1 MAVPPQFIDDLR
13 QRIPLSDIVGKRVKL
28 TRKGR
33 RFSGLCP
40 FHSEKTPS
48 FSVVDDDGFYHC
60 FGCGVH
66 GDAIS
71 FLRETDGLDFME
83 AVKRLAEM
91 AGLAMPQSVPQD
103 PKVTAQRK
111 AAFDILETTTQFFQ
125 AALARN
131 DGAVAA
137 RYLRD
142 RGLGPDIIGTYR
154 LGYAPAGG
162 LRAALS
168 AKGFSDADM
177 LAAGV
182 IRKSDRDGSL
192 FDYFRD
198 RVMFPIENRQG
209 KIIAFGARALGDAQ
223 PKYLNSGE
231 GPTFSKKS
239 VLYGWVQA
247 REGLRRKLPL
257 VVAEG
262 YMDVIAIHKSGV
274 AAAVAPLG
282 TALTEEQI
290 ALLWKL
296 HDEPILCFDGDAAGQ
311 RAQMRALERILPV
324 IEPGKSARLALLP
337 EGKDP
342 DDVLKE
348 AGQDGFVKILSMAR
362 SLVDSLW
369 DGLAA
374 AHDLRQPE
382 ARAQFWQAIRGQVR
396 LIANNQV
403 RSAYSD
409 EIESRIAA
417 MRNAGRGAGGR
428 IDARGGMMSPRM
440 TKRPSTGMINRH
452 RAIIA
457 LILAHPVLITGHYET
472 LVYADAGDASLESLK
487 KAAID
492 AVINDP
498 DLDAEALRY
507 HLQGSSYADSIALIS
522 GEEMKARLGFDPA
535 ALSGQEAE
543 QRLGELL
550 SLVSG
555 KAGVFSNNGRGVPGN
570 GMPLK

>member
-1 MAVPPQFIDDLR
+1 MAVPPEFIEDLR
-13 QRIPLSDIVGKRVKL
+13 QRVPLSDIVGKRVKL

-71 FLRETDGLDFME
+71 FLRETDGLEFME
-83 AVKRLAEM
+83 AVERLAEM
-91 AGLAMPQSVPQD
+91 AGLAMPASTPQD

-131 DGAVAA
+131 DGQVAA

-142 RGLGPDIIGTYR
+142 RGLGADIISTYR
-154 LGYAPAGG
+154 LGYAPPGG

-209 KIIAFGARALGDAQ
+209 KVIAFGARALGDAQ

-231 GPTFSKKS
+231 GPTFSKKT

-262 YMDVIAIHKSGV
+262 YMDVIAIQKSGT

-296 HDEPILCFDGDAAGQ
+296 HDEPVLCFDGDAAGQ

-324 IEPGKSARLALLP
+324 LEPGKSARLALLP
-337 EGKDP
+337 DGKDP
-342 DDVLKE
+342 DDVLRD
-348 AGQDGFVKILSMAR
+348 AGQDGFVKVLSLSR

-369 DGLAA
+369 ENVAG

-382 ARAQFWQAIRGQVR
+382 ARAQFWQELRNQVR

-417 MRNAGRGAGGR
+417 MRNAGRNAGTGGWSG
-428 IDARGGMMSPRM
+428 GGMVRPRLA
-440 TKRPSTGMINRH
+440 KRPNTGMINRH
-452 RAIIA
+452 KAILA
-457 LILAHPVLITGHYET
+457 LILAHPVLVTAHYEELIGVDVADGT
-472 LVYADAGDASLESLK
+472 LDSLK

-498 DLDAEALRY
+498 DLDAAALSY
-507 HLQGSSYADSIALIS
+507 HLQELNFAEGIAAIS
-522 GEEMKARLGFDPA
+522 GDDMKARLAYDPA
-535 ALSGQEAE
+535 ALSGEQAE

-555 KAGVFSNNGRGVPGN
+555 RAGLFSNNG
-570 GMPLK
+570 LSAK

>member
-1 MAVPPQFIDDLR
+1 MAVPPEFIEDLR
-13 QRIPLSDIVGKRVKL
+13 QRVPLSDIIGKRVKL

-60 FGCGVH
+60 FGCGAH

-71 FLRETDGLDFME
+71 FLRETDGLEFME
-83 AVKRLAEM
+83 AVERLADM
-91 AGLAMPQSVPQD
+91 AGLAMPRSTPQD
-103 PKVTAQRK
+103 PKVTEQRR
-111 AAFDILETTTQFFQ
+111 AVFDILEATTQFFQ
-125 AALARN
+125 AALTRD
-131 DGAVAA
+131 DGAIAA

-142 RGLGPDIIGTYR
+142 RGLGEDVLRVYR
-154 LGYAPAGG
+154 LGYSPRGG
-162 LRAALS
+162 LRAALN

-192 FDYFRD
+192 YDYFRD

-209 KIIAFGARALGDAQ
+209 KVIAFGARALGDAM

-231 GPTFSKKS
+231 GQTFSKKS

-262 YMDVIAIHKSGV
+262 YMDVIAIQKSGV
-274 AAAVAPLG
+274 ASAVAPLG

-324 IEPGKSARLALLP
+324 LEPGKSARLALLP

-342 DDVLKE
+342 DDVLKQGGND
-348 AGQDGFVKILSMAR
+348 AFLKVLVTAR

-369 DGLAA
+369 DNLAA
-374 AHDLRQPE
+374 THDLRQPE
-382 ARAQFWQAIRGQVR
+382 SRAQFWQSLRNMVR
-396 LIANNQV
+396 EISNNQV

-417 MRNAGRGAGGR
+417 MRNAGRGVGRGGGR
-428 IDARGGMMSPRM
+428 GGVQAGAIRPRM
-440 TKRPSTGMINRH
+440 
-452 RAIIA
+452 A
-457 LILAHPVLITGHYET
+457 
-472 LVYADAGDASLESLK
+472 
-487 KAAID
+487 
-492 AVINDP
+492 
-498 DLDAEALRY
+498 
-507 HLQGSSYADSIALIS
+507 
-522 GEEMKARLGFDPA
+522 
-535 ALSGQEAE
+535 
-543 QRLGELL
+543 
-550 SLVSG
+550 
-555 KAGVFSNNGRGVPGN
+555 
-570 GMPLK
+570 

>member
-1 MAVPPQFIDDLR
+1 MAVPPEFIEDLR
-13 QRIPLSDIVGKRVKL
+13 QRVPLSDIIGKRVKL

-60 FGCGVH
+60 FGCGAH

-71 FLRETDGLDFME
+71 FLRETDGLEFME
-83 AVKRLAEM
+83 AVERLADM
-91 AGLAMPQSVPQD
+91 AGLAMPRSTPQD
-103 PKVTAQRK
+103 PKVTEQRR
-111 AAFDILETTTQFFQ
+111 AVFDILEATTQFFQ
-125 AALARN
+125 AALTRD
-131 DGAVAA
+131 DGAIAA

-142 RGLGPDIIGTYR
+142 RGLGEDVLRVYR
-154 LGYAPAGG
+154 LGYSPRGG
-162 LRAALS
+162 LRAALN

-192 FDYFRD
+192 YDYFRD

-209 KIIAFGARALGDAQ
+209 KVIAFGARALGDAM

-231 GPTFSKKS
+231 GQTFSKKS

-262 YMDVIAIHKSGV
+262 YVDVIAIQKSGV
-274 AAAVAPLG
+274 ASAVAPLG

-324 IEPGKSARLALLP
+324 LEPGKSARLALLP

-342 DDVLKE
+342 DDVLKQGGND
-348 AGQDGFVKILSMAR
+348 AFLKVLATAR

-369 DGLAA
+369 DNLAA
-374 AHDLRQPE
+374 THDLRQPE
-382 ARAQFWQAIRGQVR
+382 SRAQFWQSLRNMVR
-396 LIANNQV
+396 EISNNQV
-403 RSAYSD
+403 RSAYGD
-409 EIESRIAA
+409 EIESRIVA
-417 MRNAGRGAGGR
+417 MRNAGRGVGRGGGR
-428 IDARGGMMSPRM
+428 GGVQAGAIRPRM
-440 TKRPSTGMINRH
+440 AKRPSTGMINRH
-452 RAIIA
+452 RAVVA
-457 LILAHPVLITGHYET
+457 MILAHPSLIAGQYEDLLAIEST
-472 LVYADAGDASLESLK
+472 DARLESLK

-492 AVINDP
+492 AVITDP
-498 DLDAEALRY
+498 DLDAAALNH
-507 HLQGSSYADSIALIS
+507 HLQGLNYSEELAVLS
-522 GEEMKARLGFDPA
+522 GDEMKARLACDPMT
-535 ALSGQEAE
+535 LSGNDAARQ
-543 QRLGELL
+543 LTELL
-550 SLVSG
+550 SLVMGKSG
-555 KAGVFSNNGRGVPGN
+555 VYSNAAITP
-570 GMPLK
+570 K

>member
-1 MAVPPQFIDDLR
+1 MAVPPEFIEDLR
-13 QRIPLSDIVGKRVKL
+13 QRVPLSDIIGKRVKL

-48 FSVVDDDGFYHC
+48 FSVIDDDGFYHC
-60 FGCGVH
+60 FGCGTH

-71 FLRETDGLDFME
+71 FLRETDGLEFME
-83 AVKRLAEM
+83 AVERLADM
-91 AGLAMPQSVPQD
+91 AGLAMPRSTPQD
-103 PKVTAQRK
+103 PKVTEQRR
-111 AAFDILETTTQFFQ
+111 AVFDILEATTQFFQ
-125 AALARN
+125 AALTRD
-131 DGAVAA
+131 DGAIAA

-142 RGLGPDIIGTYR
+142 RGLGEDVLRVYR
-154 LGYAPAGG
+154 LGYSPRGG
-162 LRAALS
+162 LRAALN

-192 FDYFRD
+192 YDYFRD

-209 KIIAFGARALGDAQ
+209 KVIAFGARALGDAM

-231 GPTFSKKS
+231 GQTFSKKS

-262 YMDVIAIHKSGV
+262 YMDVIAIQKSGV
-274 AAAVAPLG
+274 ASAVAPLG

-324 IEPGKSARLALLP
+324 LEPGKSARLALLP

-342 DDVLKE
+342 DDVLKQGGND
-348 AGQDGFVKILSMAR
+348 AFLKVLATAR

-369 DGLAA
+369 DNLAA
-374 AHDLRQPE
+374 THDLRQPE
-382 ARAQFWQAIRGQVR
+382 SRAQFWQSLRNMVR
-396 LIANNQV
+396 EISNNQV
-403 RSAYSD
+403 RSAYGD
-409 EIESRIAA
+409 EIESRIVA
-417 MRNAGRGAGGR
+417 MRNAGRGVGRGGGR
-428 IDARGGMMSPRM
+428 GGVQAGAIRPRM
-440 TKRPSTGMINRH
+440 AKRPSTGMINRH
-452 RAIIA
+452 RAVVA
-457 LILAHPVLITGHYET
+457 MILAHPSLIAGQYEDLLAIEST
-472 LVYADAGDASLESLK
+472 DARLESLK

-492 AVINDP
+492 AVITDP
-498 DLDAEALRY
+498 DLDAAALNH
-507 HLQGSSYADSIALIS
+507 HLQGLNYSEELAVLS
-522 GEEMKARLGFDPA
+522 GDEMKARLACDPMT
-535 ALSGQEAE
+535 LSGNDAARQ
-543 QRLGELL
+543 LTELL
-550 SLVSG
+550 SLVMGKSG
-555 KAGVFSNNGRGVPGN
+555 VYSNAAITP
-570 GMPLK
+570 K

>member
-1 MAVPPQFIDDLR
+1 MAVPPEFIEDLR
-13 QRIPLSDIVGKRVKL
+13 QRVPLSDIIGKRVKL

-60 FGCGVH
+60 FGCGAH

-71 FLRETDGLDFME
+71 FLRETDGLEFME
-83 AVKRLAEM
+83 AVERLADM
-91 AGLAMPQSVPQD
+91 AGLAMPRSTPQD
-103 PKVTAQRK
+103 PKVTEQRR
-111 AAFDILETTTQFFQ
+111 AVFDILEATTQFFQ
-125 AALARN
+125 AALARD
-131 DGAVAA
+131 DGAIAA

-142 RGLGPDIIGTYR
+142 RGLGEDVLRVYR
-154 LGYAPAGG
+154 LGYSPRGG
-162 LRAALS
+162 LRAALN

-192 FDYFRD
+192 YDYFRD

-209 KIIAFGARALGDAQ
+209 KVIAFGARALGDAM

-262 YMDVIAIHKSGV
+262 YMDVIAIQKSGV
-274 AAAVAPLG
+274 ASAVAPLG

-324 IEPGKSARLALLP
+324 LEPGKSARLALLP

-342 DDVLKE
+342 DDVLKQGGND
-348 AGQDGFVKILSMAR
+348 AFLKVLTTAR

-369 DGLAA
+369 DNLAA
-374 AHDLRQPE
+374 THDLRQPE
-382 ARAQFWQAIRGQVR
+382 SRAQFWQSLRNMVR
-396 LIANNQV
+396 EISNNQV

-417 MRNAGRGAGGR
+417 MRNAGRGVG
-428 IDARGGMMSPRM
+428 RGGAQAGAIRPRM
-440 TKRPSTGMINRH
+440 AKRPSTGMINRH
-452 RAIIA
+452 RAVVA
-457 LILAHPVLITGHYET
+457 MILAHPSLIAGQYED
-472 LVYADAGDASLESLK
+472 LLAIESADMRLESLK

-492 AVINDP
+492 AVITDP
-498 DLDAEALRY
+498 DLDAAALNH
-507 HLQGSSYADSIALIS
+507 HLQGLNYSEELAVLS
-522 GEEMKARLGFDPA
+522 GDEMKARLACDPIT
-535 ALSGQEAE
+535 LSGSDAARQ
-543 QRLGELL
+543 LTELL
-550 SLVSG
+550 SLVMGKSG
-555 KAGVFSNNGRGVPGN
+555 VYSNAATTP
-570 GMPLK
+570 K

>member
-1 MAVPPQFIDDLR
+1 MAVPPEFIEDLR
-13 QRIPLSDIVGKRVKL
+13 QRVPLSDIVGKRVKL

-71 FLRETDGLDFME
+71 FLRETDGLEFME
-83 AVKRLAEM
+83 AVERLAEM
-91 AGLAMPQSVPQD
+91 AGLAMPASTPQD

-131 DGAVAA
+131 DGQVAA

-142 RGLGPDIIGTYR
+142 RGLGADIISTYR
-154 LGYAPAGG
+154 LGYAPPGG

-209 KIIAFGARALGDAQ
+209 KVIAFGARALGDAQ

-231 GPTFSKKS
+231 GPTFSKKT

-262 YMDVIAIHKSGV
+262 YMDVIAIQKSGT

-296 HDEPILCFDGDAAGQ
+296 HDEPVLCFDGDAAGQ

-324 IEPGKSARLALLP
+324 LEPGKSARLALLP
-337 EGKDP
+337 DGKDP
-342 DDVLKE
+342 DDVLRD
-348 AGQDGFVKILSMAR
+348 AGQDGFVKVLSLSR

-369 DGLAA
+369 ENVAG

-382 ARAQFWQAIRGQVR
+382 ARAQFWQELRNQVR

-417 MRNAGRGAGGR
+417 MRNAGRNAGRAGGTGGWSG
-428 IDARGGMMSPRM
+428 GGMVRPRLA
-440 TKRPSTGMINRH
+440 KRPNTGMINRH
-452 RAIIA
+452 KAILA
-457 LILAHPVLITGHYET
+457 LILAHPVLVTAHYEELIGVEVADGT
-472 LVYADAGDASLESLK
+472 LDSLK

-498 DLDAEALRY
+498 DLDAAALSY
-507 HLQGSSYADSIALIS
+507 HLQELNFAEGIAAIS
-522 GEEMKARLGFDPA
+522 GDDMKARLAYDPA
-535 ALSGQEAE
+535 ALSGEQAE

-555 KAGVFSNNGRGVPGN
+555 RVGLFSNNG
-570 GMPLK
+570 LSAK

>member
-1 MAVPPQFIDDLR
+1 MAVPPEFIEDLR
-13 QRIPLSDIVGKRVKL
+13 QRVPLSDIIGKRVKL

-60 FGCGVH
+60 FGCGAH

-71 FLRETDGLDFME
+71 FLRETDGLEFME
-83 AVKRLAEM
+83 AVERLADM
-91 AGLAMPQSVPQD
+91 AGLAMPRSTPQD
-103 PKVTAQRK
+103 PKVTEQRR
-111 AAFDILETTTQFFQ
+111 AVFDILEATTQFFQ
-125 AALARN
+125 AALTRD
-131 DGAVAA
+131 DGAIAA

-142 RGLGPDIIGTYR
+142 RGLGEDVLRVYR
-154 LGYAPAGG
+154 LGYSPRGG
-162 LRAALS
+162 LRAALN

-192 FDYFRD
+192 YDYFRD

-209 KIIAFGARALGDAQ
+209 KVIAFGARALGDAM

-231 GPTFSKKS
+231 GQTFSKKS

-262 YMDVIAIHKSGV
+262 YMDVIAIQKSGV
-274 AAAVAPLG
+274 ASAVAPLG

-324 IEPGKSARLALLP
+324 LEPGKSARLALLP

-342 DDVLKE
+342 DDVLKQGGND
-348 AGQDGFVKILSMAR
+348 AFLKVLATAR

-369 DGLAA
+369 DNLAA
-374 AHDLRQPE
+374 THDLRQPE
-382 ARAQFWQAIRGQVR
+382 SRAQFWQSLRNMVR
-396 LIANNQV
+396 EISNNQV

-417 MRNAGRGAGGR
+417 MRNAGRGVGRGGGR
-428 IDARGGMMSPRM
+428 GGVQAGAIRPRM
-440 TKRPSTGMINRH
+440 AKRPSTGMINRH
-452 RAIIA
+452 RAVVA
-457 LILAHPVLITGHYET
+457 MILAHPSLIAGQYEDLLAIEST
-472 LVYADAGDASLESLK
+472 DARLESLK

-492 AVINDP
+492 AVITDP
-498 DLDAEALRY
+498 DLDAAALNH
-507 HLQGSSYADSIALIS
+507 HLQGLNYSEELAVLS
-522 GEEMKARLGFDPA
+522 GDEMKARLACDPMT
-535 ALSGQEAE
+535 LSGNDAARQ
-543 QRLGELL
+543 LTELL
-550 SLVSG
+550 SLVMGKSG
-555 KAGVFSNNGRGVPGN
+555 VYSNAAITP
-570 GMPLK
+570 K

>member
-1 MAVPPQFIDDLR
+1 MAVPPEFIEDLR
-13 QRIPLSDIVGKRVKL
+13 QRVPLSDIIGKRVKL

-60 FGCGVH
+60 FGCGAH

-71 FLRETDGLDFME
+71 FLRETDGLEFME
-83 AVKRLAEM
+83 AVERLADM
-91 AGLAMPQSVPQD
+91 AGLAMPRSTPQD
-103 PKVTAQRK
+103 PKVTEQRR
-111 AAFDILETTTQFFQ
+111 AVFDILEATTQFFQ
-125 AALARN
+125 AALTRD

-142 RGLGPDIIGTYR
+142 RGLGEDVLRVYR
-154 LGYAPAGG
+154 LGYSPRGG
-162 LRAALS
+162 LRAALN

-192 FDYFRD
+192 YDYFRD

-209 KIIAFGARALGDAQ
+209 KVIAFGARALGDAM

-231 GPTFSKKS
+231 GQTFSKKS

-262 YMDVIAIHKSGV
+262 YMDVIAIQKSGV
-274 AAAVAPLG
+274 ASAVAPLG

-324 IEPGKSARLALLP
+324 LEPGKSARLALLP

-342 DDVLKE
+342 DDVLKQGGND
-348 AGQDGFVKILSMAR
+348 AFLKVLATAR

-369 DGLAA
+369 DNLAA
-374 AHDLRQPE
+374 THDLRQPE
-382 ARAQFWQAIRGQVR
+382 SRAQFWQSLRNMVR
-396 LIANNQV
+396 EISNNQV
-403 RSAYSD
+403 RSAYGD
-409 EIESRIAA
+409 EIESRIVA
-417 MRNAGRGAGGR
+417 MRNAGRGVGRGGGR
-428 IDARGGMMSPRM
+428 GGVQAGAIRPRM
-440 TKRPSTGMINRH
+440 AKRPSTGMINRH
-452 RAIIA
+452 RAVVA
-457 LILAHPVLITGHYET
+457 MILAHPSLIAGQYEDLLAIEST
-472 LVYADAGDASLESLK
+472 DARLESLK

-492 AVINDP
+492 AVITDP
-498 DLDAEALRY
+498 DLDAAALNH
-507 HLQGSSYADSIALIS
+507 HLQGLNYSEELAVLS
-522 GEEMKARLGFDPA
+522 GDEMKARLACDPMT
-535 ALSGQEAE
+535 LSGNDAARQ
-543 QRLGELL
+543 LTELL
-550 SLVSG
+550 SLVMGKSG
-555 KAGVFSNNGRGVPGN
+555 VYSNAAITP
-570 GMPLK
+570 K